1 MGVEVA
7 RGCRVG
13 VRVCI
18 CIWGI
23 TTLMLLC
30 GVFMCVKG
38 QVSGGW
44 TGGGELG
51 WGGGGEESSQGEG
64 WSWVRGG
71 LGLHEQVVDKKSG
84 MND

>member
-44 TGGGELG
+44 TGRGELG
-51 WGGGGEESSQGEG
+51 WGGWGRGSRAR
-64 WSWVRGG
+64 VRGG
-71 LGLHEQVVDKKSG
+71 LRLYEQVVDEKNS